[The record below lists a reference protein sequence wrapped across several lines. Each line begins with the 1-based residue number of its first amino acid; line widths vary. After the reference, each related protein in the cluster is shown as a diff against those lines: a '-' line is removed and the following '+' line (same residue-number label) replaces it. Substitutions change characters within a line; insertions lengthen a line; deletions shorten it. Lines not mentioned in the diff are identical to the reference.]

1 MCCCTVALKPAATA
15 STSWSKKKHLK
26 KNSSFALF
34 ATALPDKAVSLMVS
48 IKSFKNECWKRL
60 PRAASWVAKT
70 PWWTFFDGSF
80 RWIFAFKCDLLG
92 KPDLRTL
99 QKVWNVGPLRSR
111 MLSGKRTNFTFSSR
125 VHFNHDSW
133 LSTPGNLAYPT
144 TSVLYDWWCLDV
156 SFLFIPFGNSII
168 SLGSQLQIEHLA
180 FPSKP

>member
-1 MCCCTVALKPAATA
+1 MCYCRVALKPATTA

-34 ATALPDKAVSLMVS
+34 ATALPDNKAVSLMVS
-48 IKSFKNECWKRL
+48 IKSFKNKCWKRL

-70 PWWTFFDGSF
+70 PWWTFFDCSF
-80 RWIFAFKCDLLG
+80 RLIFAFKDDLLG

-125 VHFNHDSW
+125 VHFNHDCQH
-133 LSTPGNLAYPT
+133 LETLRARK
-144 TSVLYDWWCLDV
+144 TSVLYYV
-156 SFLFIPFGNSII
+156 
-168 SLGSQLQIEHLA
+168 
-180 FPSKP
+180 